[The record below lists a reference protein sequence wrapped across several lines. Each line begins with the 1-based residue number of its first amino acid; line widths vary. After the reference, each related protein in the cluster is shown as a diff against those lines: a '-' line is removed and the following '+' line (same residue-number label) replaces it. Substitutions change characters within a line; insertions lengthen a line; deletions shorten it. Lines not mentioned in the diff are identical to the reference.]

1 MDFGK
6 NRVQYD
12 NFNWTYYDYGTYKV
26 YFYMGGDK
34 IAGYV
39 GEKAK
44 QYINEISTFIDYQLS
59 NNVQF
64 VVFNK
69 QSEFAQSNLGMGD
82 GDQYNIGGLNR
93 IVGNKVILYFDGNHR
108 DLDEQIKLGI
118 AQVIFQQMMYG
129 GSLTNVVRGST
140 LLNIPPWFEQGFI
153 YYMAYGWNTDI
164 DNRVRDGILSGHYKK
179 FNHLTGMDATY
190 AGLSVW
196 NYIAQTYGQSVIPNI
211 LYLTRTSRSVESA
224 FLFVLG
230 SSIKNLTSEW
240 YNYYTTQYK
249 KDYPNESLPKS
260 AALVRKPRKSRVYYH
275 LKASPDGRYVVYSTN
290 ELSQDKVWLYDLQT
304 RKTRRILKQGHKIN
318 RVVDFSYPL
327 VAWHPSGEL
336 FSLIMEKQGKLLLY
350 TYTLSDH
357 KLQSRRIV
365 NFQKILDF
373 SYADDGT
380 KFVMSAVQNGQS
392 DIFVFTA
399 ASNGYEQI
407 TKDIYD
413 DMNPRFIDHS
423 RKIIFSSNRPDD
435 TLRTGG
441 DLNKIQDHYDIF
453 EYNYATH
460 SSVLRRITNTPDV
473 DETNPT
479 GFSGNYITYLSNSTG
494 IVNRYVAYVDSTIS
508 FVDTSAHYRYVVHSY
523 PVTDYTRNILEQ
535 DASPSL
541 KNYTQVML
549 YHGKYWMYMD
559 TLPAIPTAALPTIPR
574 GTSYMN
580 QFVSDQK
587 KKRYDD
593 SLAMVVKKDTTSV
606 TIKYPT
612 VSKVPGV
619 NIVRNDT
626 LLKVKPKSDTTTI
639 KPKDKPI
646 DINDYSFDQS
656 PVNNENTNISPT
668 LTPPVIK
675 ISSAN
680 DTLVKPVVKDTNKKA
695 PKKPLERNNYHV
707 SFSPEYVLTQL
718 NNSFLNASY
727 QLYSGGTGPVY
738 QNPGLDAFI
747 KVGLTDLFEDYRID
761 GGVRISSDFTNNE
774 YYLSYSDYSR
784 RLDKQLILHRA
795 ANTYSL
801 VDNSGASTGYA
812 MKVYTHEATYVL
824 KWPFSEVSRVEG
836 SLGARV
842 DKSIVRSSDL
852 ASLETPNTYR
862 LSPNLQLAYVYD
874 ATLPVELNIRYGLR
888 AKVFA
893 QYYYNYNQADK
904 SKKDMYVV
912 GVDARYYQ
920 KISRDLIWANRF
932 AAGTSFGQEKLLY
945 YMGGVDN
952 WFSPKFYDSI
962 AVPQEQ
968 NFAFQTLA
976 TPMRGFYQNVRN
988 GNSFA
993 LINSEIR
1000 FPVFHYLI
1008 NHPIKSDFIN
1018 SFQIVAFG
1026 DAGTAWTGPTP
1037 YSDQNALNN
1046 IVVSAPGNPITV
1058 ILSTQQ
1064 NPFVGG
1070 FGGGL
1075 RSRLLGYFIRFDE
1088 AWGISDGAIAK
1099 KPVSYLSL
1107 SLDF

>member
-34 IAGYV
+34 IASYV

-44 QYINEISTFIDYQLS
+44 EYINEMSSFIDFQVSGDIQL
-59 NNVQF
+59 

-69 QSEFAQSNLGMGD
+69 QSEYAQSNMGMGA
-82 GDQYNIGGLNR
+82 GEQYNIGGLNR
-93 IVGNKVILYFDGNHR
+93 IVGGKVVLYFDGDHR
-108 DLDEQIKLGI
+108 SLDEQIRLGV
-118 AQVIFQQMMYG
+118 AQVIFEQMMYG

-153 YYMAYGWNTDI
+153 YYMAYGWNTDL
-164 DNRVRDGILSGHYKK
+164 DNHVRDGILTGHYKK

-230 SSIKNLTSEW
+230 TSLKSLTSEW

-249 KDYPNESLPKS
+249 KDYQDESMPKG
-260 AALVRKPRKSRVYYH
+260 APLIKKPKKSRVYYH

-290 ELSQDKVWLYDLQT
+290 ELSQDKVWLYDMQT
-304 RKTRRILKQGHKIN
+304 KKTRLILKQGHKIN

-336 FSLIMEKQGKLLLY
+336 FSLIMEKEGKLLLY

-380 KFVMSAVQNGQS
+380 KFVMSAVQDGQS

-413 DMNPRFIDHS
+413 DMNPRFIDRS

-435 TLRTGG
+435 SLRTGG
-441 DLNKIQDHYDIF
+441 DFHKMQEHYDIF

-460 SSVLRRITNTPDV
+460 STVLRRITNTPDI

-479 GFSGNYITYLSNSTG
+479 GYAGNYVSYLSNATG
-494 IVNRYVAYVDSTIS
+494 IVNRYLAYVDSTIS
-508 FVDTSAHYRYVVHSY
+508 FVDTAAHYRYIVHSY

-541 KNYTQVML
+541 KNYTETML
-549 YHGKYWMYMD
+549 YKGKYWMYLD
-559 TLPAIPTAALPTIPR
+559 TLPATPTSALPTIPR
-574 GTSYMN
+574 NTSYIS
-580 QFVSDQK
+580 QYTSEQR

-593 SLAMVVKKDTTSV
+593 SMAVVMKKDTTSV
-606 TIKYPT
+606 SIKYPT
-612 VSKVPGV
+612 VTKIPGV
-619 NIVRNDT
+619 TIAKGDT
-626 LLKVKPKSDTTTI
+626 LTKASPKKTDTTHVS
-639 KPKDKPI
+639 PADKPI
-646 DINDYSFDQS
+646 DVNNYSFDQNPS
-656 PVNNENTNISPT
+656 INLDNNLPN
-668 LTPPVIK
+668 PPVKMAAAPIR
-675 ISSAN
+675 
-680 DTLVKPVVKDTNKKA
+680 DTNKVKKDTNKG

-707 SFSPEYVLTQL
+707 SFSPDYVLTQL
-718 NNSFLNASY
+718 NNSFLNQSY
-727 QLYSGGTGPVY
+727 QIYTGSAGPVY

-774 YYLSYSDYSR
+774 YYLSYSDYFK

-795 ANTYSL
+795 ANTYSI
-801 VDNSGASTGYA
+801 VDNTGAATGYSA
-812 MKVYTHEATYVL
+812 KVYTHEAIYVL
-824 KWPFSEVSRVEG
+824 KWPFSEVSRIEG
-836 SLGARV
+836 SLGMRV
-842 DKSIVRSSDL
+842 DKSIIRSSDL
-852 ASLETPNTYR
+852 ASLEASNEIKM
-862 LSPNLQLAYVYD
+862 SPNLQLAYVYD

-888 AKVFA
+888 AKVFG
-893 QYYYNYNQADK
+893 QYYYNYDQLTKQKQN
-904 SKKDMYVV
+904 MYVLGADV
-912 GVDARYYQ
+912 RYYQ

-932 AAGTSFGQEKLLY
+932 ACSTSFGPERLLY
-945 YMGGVDN
+945 YLGGVDN

-962 AVPQEQ
+962 HVSQTE
-968 NFAFQTLA
+968 NFAYQTLA
-976 TPMRGFYQNVRN
+976 TPMRGFHQNIRN

-993 LINSEIR
+993 VVNSEIR
-1000 FPVFHYLI
+1000 FPIFHYLI

-1018 SFQIVAFG
+1018 SFQIIAFG
-1026 DAGTAWTGPTP
+1026 DIGTAWTGPSP
-1037 YSDQNALNN
+1037 YSDKNALNTV
-1046 IVVSAPGNPITV
+1046 VVSAPGNPITV

-1064 NPFVGG
+1064 DPFVEGI
-1070 FGGGL
+1070 GGGL

-1088 AWGISDGAIAK
+1088 SWGISDGTIAK
-1099 KPVSYLSL
+1099 KSISYLSL
-1107 SLDF
+1107 TLDF